1 MEYYCRVDTKKHKE
15 TLWVINKPHY
25 KLCHEIKMAAVV
37 EGL

>member
-1 MEYYCRVDTKKHKE
+1 MECCYRVGTKKHKE
-15 TLWVINKPHY
+15 TLWVINKPHS